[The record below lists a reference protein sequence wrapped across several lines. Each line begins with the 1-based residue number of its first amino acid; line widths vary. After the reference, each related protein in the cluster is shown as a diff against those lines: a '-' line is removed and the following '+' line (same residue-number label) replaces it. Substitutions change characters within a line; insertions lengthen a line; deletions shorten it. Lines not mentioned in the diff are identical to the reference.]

1 MTTMTIDHPRYPEF
15 LVRLA
20 GPGGIN
26 LRGDG
31 TCDDVA
37 PTDTSKTTAILRDM
51 GFGDSGLRSSL
62 AYFGGRGGANDREI
76 LMHVDM
82 TADDELIVQEVEVMV
97 HEETFEMFGRHGHD
111 AHEEAMRHL
120 DEY

>member
-1 MTTMTIDHPRYPEF
+1 MTMTIDHPRYPEF

-31 TCDDVA
+31 TCDAVG
-37 PTDTSKTTAILRDM
+37 PTDTSKTAAILRDM
-51 GFGDSGLRSSL
+51 GFAPPRPVASP
-62 AYFGGRGGANDREI
+62 AYFDGRGGVNDREI

-82 TADDELIVQEVEVMV
+82 SADDELIVREVEGTV
-97 HEETFEMFGRHGHD
+97 HDETFE
-111 AHEEAMRHL
+111 
-120 DEY
+120 